1 MGILNRFEQWLY
13 EVNEGLKEII
23 KEEEAKNAPKE
34 DPNDPSIYYNE
45 KIANLK
51 AKYNALS
58 EDNTATTTDR
68 MLILE
73 EIKQLEQLKDKEVA
87 EYNRKLFA
95 KANLKNKI

>member
-13 EVNEGLKEII
+13 EVNEGLKEIV

-34 DPNDPSIYYNE
+34 DPNDPSIYYNK